1 VFQIKWRSFV
11 LIAGE
16 TCLLIGAVAAASYV
30 RLGSDIWRVLQDEN
44 GLWKALL
51 IVGVCQ
57 ISLYYADLYDLRG
70 LNSVRD
76 LTARLIEALGVT
88 SLILAAIYFL
98 APDWI
103 VGRGVFVISV
113 VFMVT
118 LVVVWR
124 MAFAWLTQ
132 RVAPRE
138 RLLLVGTST
147 AAVELARELFAR
159 RQELGVEIVGFVDP
173 DPTRLGMPVLNPG
186 VVGAIDDI
194 PMLVS
199 RLNVDRVVVSL
210 ADARGKLPMD
220 RLLDIRLDSGVTFD
234 HLASVYEEY
243 TGKIAVENLRPS
255 WLIFSEGF
263 RKTRLLM
270 TAKRVLDVVFSAGG
284 LLLGAPI
291 MLLVAVAVRCTSHGP
306 ILYHQRRVGRHGRE
320 FTAHKFRT
328 MREDAESGTGP
339 VWSTENDI
347 RVTRVGGFLRR
358 TRLDEM
364 PQLWNVLIGEMS
376 FVGPRPER
384 PEFVRELTERIPFY
398 GQRHVLKPGLT
409 GWAQVRYTYGA
420 SVEDAIEKLQYDLY
434 YIKNLSFSLDLV
446 IVLETI
452 KTVVLRRGAQ

>member
-1 VFQIKWRSFV
+1 MFRGNWRPFV

-16 TCLLIGAVAAASYV
+16 TCLLVGAVAAGSYV
-30 RLGSDIWRVLQDEN
+30 RLGSDTWWQLQNEN

-51 IVGVCQ
+51 IVAVVQ
-57 ISLYYADLYDLRG
+57 LSLYYADLYDLRG
-70 LNSVRD
+70 VGSIRD
-76 LTARLIEALGVT
+76 LTTRLIEALGAT
-88 SLILAAIYFL
+88 SLILAGIYFL
-98 APDWI
+98 SPDWI
-103 VGRGVFVISV
+103 VGRGVFLISV

-118 LVVVWR
+118 LVVAWR

-138 RLLLVGTST
+138 RLLLVGTNA
-147 AAVELARELFAR
+147 AAVDLARELFER

-173 DPTRLGMPVLNPG
+173 DPTRVGTPVLNPG

-194 PMLVS
+194 PLLVS

-270 TAKRVLDVVFSAGG
+270 TAKRILDVVFSAAG
-284 LLLGAPI
+284 LLIGAPV
-291 MLLVAVAVRCTSHGP
+291 MLLVAFAVRCTSSGP

-328 MREDAESGTGP
+328 MREDAETATGP
-339 VWSTENDI
+339 VWSSANDT
-347 RVTRVGGFLRR
+347 RVTPIGGFLRR

-364 PQLWNVLIGEMS
+364 PQLWNVLVGEMS

-384 PEFVRELTERIPFY
+384 PEFVQKLTEQIPYY

-409 GWAQVRYTYGA
+409 GWAQIRYTYGA

-434 YIKNLSFSLDLV
+434 YIKNLSIALDFV

-452 KTVVLRRGAQ
+452 KTVITRRGAR

>member
-1 VFQIKWRSFV
+1 MYRGNWRPIV

-16 TCLLIGAVAAASYV
+16 TTLLIGAVAGGAYV
-30 RLGSDIWRVLQDEN
+30 RLGADAWRLLQEEN

-57 ISLYYADLYDLRG
+57 LSLYYADLYDLRG
-70 LNSVRD
+70 VGDVRD
-76 LTARLIEALGVT
+76 LTTRLIEALGAT
-88 SLILAAIYFL
+88 SLILAGIYFL

-103 VGRGVFVISV
+103 VGRGVFLISV

-118 LVVVWR
+118 LVVAWR
-124 MAFAWLTQ
+124 VVFAWLTQ

-138 RLLLVGTST
+138 RLLLVGTNT
-147 AAVELARELFAR
+147 AAIDLARELFER

-173 DPTRLGMPVLNPG
+173 DPTRVGARVLNPG

-199 RLNVDRVVVSL
+199 KLNVDRVVVSL

-263 RKTRLLM
+263 RKTRLLIA
-270 TAKRVLDVVFSAGG
+270 AKRVLDIVFSAAG
-284 LLLGAPI
+284 LLIGLPI
-291 MLLVAVAVRCTSHGP
+291 MLGVAFAVRATSRGP
-306 ILYHQRRVGRHGRE
+306 VLYRQRRVGRHGQE
-320 FTAHKFRT
+320 FTVHKFRT
-328 MREDAESGTGP
+328 MHEDAERGTGP
-339 VWSTENDI
+339 VWSTANDT
-347 RVTRVGGFLRR
+347 RVTPVGAFLRR
-358 TRLDEM
+358 SRLDEM
-364 PQLWNVLIGEMS
+364 PQLWNVLVGEMS

-384 PEFVRELTERIPFY
+384 PEFVRQLTERIPFY

-434 YIKNLSFSLDLV
+434 YIKNLSIALDFV

-452 KTVVLRRGAQ
+452 KTVITRKGAR